1 MRLLFLGDIVGRPG
15 RNAVIERLPGLRD
28 RWQLDCVVING
39 ENSAGGFGITE
50 AICDEILGAG
60 ADAITLGNHSWDQ
73 RETLVFIERQP
84 RLLRPANY
92 PPGTPG
98 RGANLIDTRSGQR
111 VLVVQVMGRLYMD
124 PLDDPFAAVDRELE
138 TCPLGQVADA
148 IIVDVHA
155 EATSE
160 KEAMGHHLDGRA
172 SLVVGTHTHV
182 PTADHR
188 VRRRRGPAWSRAWAR
203 ALSPASPSR
212 RTTALASPGA
222 WRRFGSGPIWRKPGR
237 VFGTD
242 CGFSVPAVPL
252 FEARR
257 LSRWDHRYKAGDD
270 VTEVSRARLPAPF
283 TSCNFVPIFAA
294 RRTRWTPR

>member
-15 RNAVIERLPGLRD
+15 RNAVIERLPSLRD
-28 RWQLDCVVING
+28 RWQLDCVVINA
-39 ENSAGGFGITE
+39 ENSAGGFGVTE
-50 AICDEILGAG
+50 AICDEILAAG

-98 RGANLIDTRSGQR
+98 RGANLIDTRSGAR
-111 VLVVQVMGRLYMD
+111 VLVVNVMGRLFMD

-148 IIVDVHA
+148 VIVDVHA

-188 VRRRRGPAWSRAWAR
+188 ILTGG
-203 ALSPASPSR
+203 
-212 RTTALASPGA
+212 TAYMSDAGMCGDYDSVLGMQKEEAI
-222 WRRFGSGPIWRKPGR
+222 RRFLQKTPGTRLEPGLGEGTLSGIAVETDDRTGLAKR
-237 VFGTD
+237 VA
-242 CGFSVPAVPL
+242 AV
-252 FEARR
+252 R
-257 LSRWDHRYKAGDD
+257 LGPNLEETWPRFWD
-270 VTEVSRARLPAPF
+270 
-283 TSCNFVPIFAA
+283 
-294 RRTRWTPR
+294 

>member
-15 RNAVIERLPGLRD
+15 RNAVIERLPSLRD
-28 RWQLDCVVING
+28 RWQLDCVVINA

-50 AICDEILGAG
+50 AICDEILAAG

-98 RGANLIDTRSGQR
+98 RGANLIDTRSGAR
-111 VLVVQVMGRLYMD
+111 VLVVNVMGRLFMD
-124 PLDDPFAAVDRELE
+124 ALDDPFAAVDRELE

-148 IIVDVHA
+148 VIVDVHA

-188 VRRRRGPAWSRAWAR
+188 ILAGG
-203 ALSPASPSR
+203 
-212 RTTALASPGA
+212 TAYMSDAGMCGDYDSVLGMQKEEAI
-222 WRRFGSGPIWRKPGR
+222 RRFLQKTPGTRLEPGLGEGTLSG
-237 VFGTD
+237 VAVETD
-242 CGFSVPAVPL
+242 DRTGL
-252 FEARR
+252 ARR
-257 LSRWDHRYKAGDD
+257 VAAVRLGPNLEESWPRFWD
-270 VTEVSRARLPAPF
+270 
-283 TSCNFVPIFAA
+283 
-294 RRTRWTPR
+294 